1 MRERLREL
9 GFEPL
14 PSHANFLYVPVD
26 DPRGDYDRLL
36 EQGLAVRPVRGG
48 IRLTIRT
55 EKDDERLLRCL
66 RFFAWR
72 LIRTAGASS
81 PSSRRRSS

>member
-1 MRERLREL
+1 VTPIIEERERMRERLREL

-14 PSHANFLYVPVD
+14 PSEANFLYVPVD

-36 EQGLAVRPVRGG
+36 ALGMAVRPVPGG

-55 EKDDERLLRCL
+55 VKDDERLLDAL
-66 RFFAWR
+66 GS
-72 LIRTAGASS
+72 LHGL
-81 PSSRRRSS
+81 